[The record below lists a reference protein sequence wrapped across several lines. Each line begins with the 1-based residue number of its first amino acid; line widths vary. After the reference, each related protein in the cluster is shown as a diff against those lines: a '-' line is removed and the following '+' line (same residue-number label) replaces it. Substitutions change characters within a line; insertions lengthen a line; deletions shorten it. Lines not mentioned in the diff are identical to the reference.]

1 MNIKQNQ
8 KGFTLVEIVIVLAIA
23 ALILAA
29 ILFAVQGAQQSR
41 RDSARRDSGGQMGA
55 LIEEYAGNH
64 NGTYPTTAAE
74 YTLLQGQINS
84 RTQPPDGNAWAYEAA
99 IGGDVSSCG
108 NAAAGTNAV
117 AIDVSGRQWQVCVG
131 LESGDWFRANN

>member
-41 RDSARRDSGGQMGA
+41 RDAARRDAGGQIGA
-55 LIEEYAGNH
+55 LMEEYAGNH
-64 NGTYPTTAAE
+64 NGTYPSSNAQMSAQIAQRTNTPEGGE
-74 YTLLQGQINS
+74 YTFGAFS
-84 RTQPPDGNAWAYEAA
+84 AGVAGCPAGAA
-99 IGGDVSSCG
+99 PLNQVNLS
-108 NAAAGTNAV
+108 
-117 AIDVSGRQWQVCVG
+117 VSGRQWQVCVG
-131 LESGDWFRANN
+131 LESQDWFRANN